1 MTETSKPVLPRESGT
16 PVGDL
21 ITENML
27 RHYAYE
33 CDHLAEQGYGIDGM
47 PLQRGQSPLSRPRAR
62 EPKNQGGGGSG
73 DMTLEERRAS
83 AISGRT
89 WQAWDGQT
97 QGTRA
102 EPSRADAS
110 EKARL
115 LREMADLKVTN
126 AKLGEALRNLKADKE
141 TLRAENEKL
150 RALCGAVLETAYGA
164 DWAEQLKG
172 VENGCGQRT

>member
-21 ITENML
+21 ITENRL

-33 CDHLAEQGYGIDGM
+33 CEHLAEQGYGIDGM
-47 PLQRGQSPLSRPRAR
+47 PLQSGQSPLTRSRPR
-62 EPKNQGGGGSG
+62 EPKNQGGGSG
-73 DMTLEERRAS
+73 DMTLEEQRAS

-89 WQAWDGQT
+89 WKEWDGQT
-97 QGTRA
+97 RA
-102 EPSRADAS
+102 ARADPARAQTS
-110 EKARL
+110 EKAQL
-115 LREMADLKVTN
+115 LREMADLKATN
-126 AKLGEALRNLKADKE
+126 AKLGEALRNLKAD
-141 TLRAENEKL
+141 NEKL

-172 VENGCGQRT
+172 VENECGQRT